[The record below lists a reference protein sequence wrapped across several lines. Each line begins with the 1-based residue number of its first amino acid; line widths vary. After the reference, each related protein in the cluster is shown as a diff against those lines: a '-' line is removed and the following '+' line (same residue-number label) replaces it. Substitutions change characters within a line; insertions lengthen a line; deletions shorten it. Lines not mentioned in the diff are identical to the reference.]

1 MARLV
6 IFDEFVRGVDLARQP
21 LVLGRS
27 RRADIPIR
35 DRLLSRKH
43 CTIVPVERAAPNA
56 PGFRLIDLKSSN
68 GTFVNGVRV
77 EEKDLEFDDI
87 VEIGSTV
94 MVILATDSWGRGQKL
109 PRLRNLAKA
118 EELIRAIRRREVPA
132 GDSRLAGLAGAGPAA
147 GGPPAGLRQ
156 KRVLTEGEAAFMDWA
171 RREILAKPAL
181 RPLLER
187 YLSCQIV
194 SLLLRHVP
202 ELGPALSSAME
213 KLLVPERFGED
224 PARLEAALRAALE
237 EAFPGG
243 GTSEA
248 GGVRGGP

>member
-21 LVLGRS
+21 LILGRS

-43 CTIVPVERAAPNA
+43 CTIVPVERPAPNA
-56 PGFRLIDLKSSN
+56 SGFRLIDLKSSN
-68 GTFVNGVRV
+68 GTFVNGARI

-94 MVILATDSWGRGQKL
+94 MVLLATDAWRRGQKL

-132 GDSRLAGLAGAGPAA
+132 GDSRLAGLVGAGVGA
-147 GGPPAGLRQ
+147 GGPPVGLRQ
-156 KRVLTEGEAAFMDWA
+156 KRVLTEAEAAFVEWA
-171 RREILAKPAL
+171 RREILGRPAL
-181 RPLLER
+181 RPLLEQ

-202 ELGPALSSAME
+202 ELASALSSALE
-213 KLLVPERFGED
+213 RVLAPENFDGD
-224 PARLEAALRAALE
+224 PARLEAALRSALE
-237 EAFPGG
+237 EVLSPRG
-243 GTSEA
+243 SEA
-248 GGVRGGP
+248 GEAREEP